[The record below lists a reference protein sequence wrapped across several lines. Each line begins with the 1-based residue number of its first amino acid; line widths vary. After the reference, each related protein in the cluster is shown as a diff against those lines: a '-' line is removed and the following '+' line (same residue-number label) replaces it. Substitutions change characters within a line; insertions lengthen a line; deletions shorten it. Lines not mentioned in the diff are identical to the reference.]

1 MGERETPPACRDR
14 RFDGSHFPAL
24 AALVVAAIAII
35 GWTAPARAEVCAHA
49 LAGTGWVPPTAV
61 YGTEELEFD
70 DLVSRLAQ
78 KRVVM
83 IGEVHDRYEHHLN
96 QLALICRLYR
106 RHRNLA
112 IGLEFFQ
119 QPFQDPL
126 DAYVERRIDTA
137 EMLVKAE
144 YFSRWQFDYR
154 LYAPIL
160 EFARDQGIPLV
171 ALNAPQEISSKV
183 AREGLSGLSDEERAQ
198 VPQRL
203 DRSVPGYRERLRA
216 VFDQHPEIRHMSFE
230 NFVEGQLVWDETMAN
245 QAARYLEAHPERH
258 LVVLAGDGHVIRSG
272 IPARFA
278 RIRGVKP
285 ATVLQGAA
293 EEMAPEDGDY
303 LLRSEPVELPRGGKL
318 GVLLDTGDG
327 RVVVSDFS
335 HDSAAKEA
343 GILQQDQ
350 IVMLDGTFIASFAEL
365 KLRLMHKRPGE
376 VVSVTVERAGS
387 GLMTREVS
395 FSLTL
400 R

>member
-1 MGERETPPACRDR
+1 MGERVTSRACRNR
-14 RFDGSHFPAL
+14 RFQGSRFPAL
-24 AALVVAAIAII
+24 AALAVAAIAIM

-61 YGTEELEFD
+61 FGTEALEFE

-106 RHRNLA
+106 RYPNLA

-137 EMLVKAE
+137 EMLLKTE
-144 YFSRWQFDYR
+144 YFSRWRFDYR

-160 EFARDQGIPLV
+160 EFARAQGIPLL

-183 AREGLSGLSDEERAQ
+183 AREGLAGLSSTERAQ
-198 VPQRL
+198 IPQQL

-230 NFVEGQLVWDETMAN
+230 NFIEGQLVWDETMAN
-245 QAARYLEAHPERH
+245 QAARYLEAHPESY
-258 LVVLAGDGHVIRSG
+258 LVVLERSRRKTG
-272 IPARFA
+272 ITCFA
-278 RIRGVKP
+278 LSRW
-285 ATVLQGAA
+285 
-293 EEMAPEDGDY
+293 
-303 LLRSEPVELPRGGKL
+303 
-318 GVLLDTGDG
+318 
-327 RVVVSDFS
+327 
-335 HDSAAKEA
+335 
-343 GILQQDQ
+343 
-350 IVMLDGTFIASFAEL
+350 
-365 KLRLMHKRPGE
+365 
-376 VVSVTVERAGS
+376 
-387 GLMTREVS
+387 S
-395 FSLTL
+395 FSLGASSAFCSIQAAAASWFQTSAKTVRPETL
-400 R
+400 EFWNKIKSLCSTGSLLRALPISS

>member
-1 MGERETPPACRDR
+1 M
-14 RFDGSHFPAL
+14 
-24 AALVVAAIAII
+24 AIV
-35 GWTAPARAEVCAHA
+35 GWSAPGRAEICAHA

-61 YGTEELEFD
+61 SATEELDFE
-70 DLVSRLAQ
+70 DLVSRLEQ

-83 IGEVHDRYEHHLN
+83 VGEVHDRHEHHLN
-96 QLALICRLYR
+96 QLAIICRLYR

-137 EMLVKAE
+137 EMLVKTE
-144 YFSRWQFDYR
+144 YFSRWRFDYR

-160 EFARDQGIPLV
+160 GFARDQGIPVV
-171 ALNAPQEISSKV
+171 ALNVPQEISSKV
-183 AREGLSGLSDEERAQ
+183 AREGLSGLSNTERAQ
-198 VPQRL
+198 VPERL

-216 VFDQHPEIRHMSFE
+216 VFDQHPEIQHMSFE
-230 NFVEGQLVWDETMAN
+230 NFVEAQLVWDESMAN
-245 QAARYLEAHPERH
+245 QAARYLEAHPKRY
-258 LVVLAGDGHVIRSG
+258 LVVLAGDGHVTRDG

-278 RIRGVKP
+278 RLTGVKP

-303 LLRSEPVELPRGGKL
+303 LLRSEPVELPPGGKL
-318 GVLLDTGDG
+318 GVLLDTDGG

-335 HDSAAKEA
+335 QDSAAKDA

-350 IVMLDGTFIASFAEL
+350 IVMLDGEFIASFADL
-365 KLRLMHKRPGE
+365 KLILMDKRPGD
-376 VVSVTVERAGS
+376 VVAVTVERASS
-387 GLMTREVS
+387 GLMTREAS